1 MVVILVNAVDDKGVI
16 LGILGGLLAVHL
28 DELWGGQE
36 FQPWLANA
44 LVSLNAFHGEEGEN
58 GEHQVFG

>member
-1 MVVILVNAVDDKGVI
+1 MVVNLVNAVDDKGVI
-16 LGILGGLLAVHL
+16 LGVLGGLLSVHL

-44 LVSLNAFHGEEGEN
+44 LESLDGFHGKAGEN
-58 GEHQVFG
+58 AEQQVFG